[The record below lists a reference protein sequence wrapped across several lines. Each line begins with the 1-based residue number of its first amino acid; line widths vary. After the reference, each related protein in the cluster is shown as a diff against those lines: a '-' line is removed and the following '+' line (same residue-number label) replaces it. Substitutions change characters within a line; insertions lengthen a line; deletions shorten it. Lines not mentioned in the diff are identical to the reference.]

1 MSFLFK
7 GRQWG
12 YSSAGRENAQH
23 VQSSGRVLSLA
34 PQKQV
39 TEVHTCCP
47 QHWEVQTGGSE
58 IQGQSQLDSLD

>member
-12 YSSAGRENAQH
+12 YSSADREHAQH
-23 VQSSGRVLSLA
+23 VQSSGRVQSLE

-39 TEVHTCCP
+39 TEVHTCP